1 MDFKKALI
9 NILKDTIEVDDM
21 ELNKIIEVPND
32 DSHGDFALPCFV
44 FAKKLKKAPQMIA
57 SELKDKLD
65 IKPYFEKVEAVG
77 PYLNFFISKY
87 ALIDSVVERI
97 KKEGEDYGT
106 SDFGAGRSVV
116 IDYSS
121 TNIAK
126 PFHIGHIR
134 STLIGNAIYRIS
146 NRLGFKAVGV
156 NHLGDYGTQ
165 FGMLISAYKKWGNKE
180 EIEKNPIDEFLKLYV
195 RINKEI
201 EENPEKRE
209 EAHYWFKKLEENDPE
224 AKKIW
229 SWMRELSLV
238 EFNKVYDRL
247 KIKFDSY
254 NGEAFYQ
261 DKIADVVNEL
271 REKNLLTESDG
282 CEIIDLEKY
291 GLTPLIITKSN
302 GTSTYAT
309 RDIAAAEY
317 RKKTYDFY
325 KNIYV
330 VATEQNLHFKQLFKT
345 LELMGYDWA
354 KDCVHVGFGMVS
366 VEDGSLSTRKGK
378 VLYLEDV
385 LNKAEEKTLEI
396 IKSRNPNLENKEEVA
411 KKVGIGAIKFQ
422 ELYNQRI
429 KDYVFNWDKT
439 LSFEGETGPYVQYTF
454 ARANSV
460 IQKSGLKPSLSDI
473 NTEFTNEDELRLFK
487 EIYKIPGVIL
497 DAFDKFEPYFISRQI
512 MGVVKEFN
520 RYYYNN
526 PIISDNEKL
535 TKHRLAVAE
544 IVKIVIASQLSL
556 LGIETVERM

>member
-1 MDFKKALI
+1 MNYKEKLI
-9 NILKDTIEVDDM
+9 KILQKEIDLPETELDRLIE
-21 ELNKIIEVPND
+21 IPS
-32 DSHGDFALPCFV
+32 DSTLGDFALPCFA
-44 FAKKLKKAPQMIA
+44 FAKTLRKAPQMI
-57 SELKDKLD
+57 SQELQSKLD
-65 IKPYFEKVEAVG
+65 VEPYFEKVEAVG
-77 PYLNFFISKY
+77 PYLNFFISK
-87 ALIDSVVERI
+87 DSLLQSLKEKVEI
-97 KKEGEDYGT
+97 EKEEFGK
-106 SDFGAGRSVV
+106 SDIGQNRNVV

-134 STLIGNAIYRIS
+134 STLIGNAIYRIA
-146 NRLGFKAVGV
+146 NRLGYNAVGV

-165 FGMLISAYKKWGNKE
+165 FGMLIAAYKKWGNKE

-195 RINKEI
+195 RMNKEI
-201 EENPEKRE
+201 EEDPEKRE
-209 EAHYWFKKLEENDPE
+209 EAHYWFKKLEEEDAE
-224 AKKIW
+224 AQKIW
-229 SWMRELSLV
+229 KWMRDLSLC

-261 DKIADVVNEL
+261 DKIGDVVKEL
-271 REKNLLTESDG
+271 SEKNLLTESDG

-291 GLTPLIITKSN
+291 NLTPLIITKSN

-345 LELMGYDWA
+345 LELMGYEWA
-354 KDCVHVGFGMVS
+354 NDCVHVGFGMVS
-366 VEDGSLSTRKGK
+366 VEDGALSTRKGK

-396 IKSRNPNLENKEEVA
+396 IKERNPELENKEEIA
-411 KKVGIGAIKFQ
+411 SKVGIGAIKFQ

-439 LSFEGETGPYVQYTF
+439 LSFEGETGPYVQYTY

-460 IQKSGLKPSLSDI
+460 IEKSGITPKISDLKEELM
-473 NTEFTNEDELRLFK
+473 NEQELQIFK
-487 EIYKIPGVIL
+487 KIYQIPDVIK
-497 DAFDKFEPYFISRQI
+497 DAFEKYEPYLISRKLMDI
-512 MGVVKEFN
+512 VKDFN

-526 PIISDNEKL
+526 QIISDDIEL
-535 TKHRLAVAE
+535 TKHRIGIAYL
-544 IVKIVIASQLSL
+544 IKTVIKSQLSL
-556 LGIETVERM
+556 LGIETVEKM

>member
-1 MDFKKALI
+1 MNYKEKLI
-9 NILKDTIEVDDM
+9 EILKKEIDLPEEELDRLIE
-21 ELNKIIEVPND
+21 IPS
-32 DSHGDFALPCFV
+32 DSTLGDYALPCFA
-44 FAKKLKKAPQMIA
+44 FAKTLRKAPQMI
-57 SELKDKLD
+57 SQDLKSKLV
-65 IKPYFEKVEAVG
+65 IEPYFERVEAVG
-77 PYLNFFISKY
+77 PYLNFFISKSS
-87 ALIDSVVERI
+87 LLRSL
-97 KKEGEDYGT
+97 KEKIETEKEEFGK
-106 SDFGAGRSVV
+106 SDMGQNRNVV

-134 STLIGNAIYRIS
+134 STLIGNSIYRIA

-165 FGMLISAYKKWGNKE
+165 FGMLIAAYKKWGNKE

-195 RINKEI
+195 RMNKEI
-201 EENPEKRE
+201 EEDPEKRE
-209 EAHYWFKKLEENDPE
+209 EAHYWFKKLEEEDEE
-224 AKKIW
+224 AQKIW
-229 SWMRELSLV
+229 KWMRDLSLF

-247 KIKFDSY
+247 KIEFDSY

-261 DKIADVVNEL
+261 DKIGAVIEEL
-271 REKNLLTESDG
+271 SEKNLLKESDG

-291 GLTPLIITKSN
+291 NLTPLIITKSN

-330 VATEQNLHFKQLFKT
+330 VATEQNLHFKQLFQT
-345 LELMGYDWA
+345 LELMGYEWA

-366 VEDGSLSTRKGK
+366 VEDGALSTRKGK

-396 IKSRNPNLENKEEVA
+396 IKERNPQLENKEEIA
-411 KKVGIGAIKFQ
+411 SKVGIGAIKFQ

-439 LSFEGETGPYVQYTF
+439 LSFEGETGPYVQYTY

-460 IQKSGLKPSLSDI
+460 IEKSGIAPTISDI
-473 NTEFTNEDELRLFK
+473 KEELMNEQELQLFK
-487 EIYKIPGVIL
+487 KIYQIPDVIK
-497 DAFDKFEPYFISRQI
+497 DAFEKYEPYLISRKL
-512 MGVVKEFN
+512 MDVVKDFN

-526 PIISDNEKL
+526 QIISDDIEL
-535 TKHRLAVAE
+535 TKHRLGIAFL
-544 IVKIVIASQLSL
+544 IKTVIKSQLSL
-556 LGIETVERM
+556 LGIETVEKM

>member
-9 NILKDTIEVDDM
+9 SILKESIEIDEN

-32 DSHGDFALPCFV
+32 DSHGDLALPCFS

-57 SELKDKLD
+57 SELKDKLK
-65 IKPYFEKVEAVG
+65 IEPYFDKIEAVG
-77 PYLNFFISKY
+77 PYLNFFISKD
-87 ALIDSVVERI
+87 ALVNSVVSRI
-97 KKEGEDYGT
+97 KDEGVNYGS
-106 SDFGAGRSVV
+106 SDIGNGRSVV

-134 STLIGNAIYRIS
+134 STLIGNAIYRIA
-146 NRLGFKAVGV
+146 NRIGFKAVGV

-261 DKIADVVNEL
+261 DKIESVVNEL

-460 IQKSGLKPSLSDI
+460 IQKSGIKPSYDDI
-473 NTEFTNEDELRLFK
+473 NPDFTNDEELKLFK
-487 EIYKIPGVIL
+487 EIAKIPNVIL
-497 DAFDKFEPYFISRQI
+497 DSFDKYEPYFISRQI
-512 MGVVKEFN
+512 MEVVKEFN

-526 PIISDNEKL
+526 PIISEDEKL

-544 IVKIVIASQLSL
+544 VVKTVIASQLSL